1 MWEEF
6 LTLMRPKMEYSKR
19 DSMREVFRLVD
30 KDSDGLISAEEVK
43 HVVKI
48 LGKNLSDIE
57 IAKMMKEADND
68 GDGQINYDEFD
79 KFIAKLFKC
88 HR

>member
-1 MWEEF
+1 M
-6 LTLMRPKMEYSKR
+6 
-19 DSMREVFRLVD
+19 
-30 KDSDGLISAEEVK
+30 K

-48 LGKNLSDIE
+48 LGKSLTDSE

-68 GDGQINYDEFD
+68 RDGHITYDEFD
-79 KFIAKLFKC
+79 NFIVKLFKC